1 MSDRRVR
8 LKKGLSGEELIRF
21 CKRYITDGS
30 FLDVFSIDIIDYK
43 LIKQRIVQGKTTSCI
58 INTSKADE
66 KGEHWVGV
74 YFPKD
79 GGGDCEYFDSFGFP
93 PLQRATQRLC
103 EMSVTGD
110 YSWNEEYP
118 IQDVLDESSVSC
130 GWHVLF
136 YLYAKHEK
144 PGMKL
149 GDLVREYYSD
159 WDFRR
164 NDLFSTVFI
173 ESKM

>member
-1 MSDRRVR
+1 MTDRKIR
-8 LKKGLSGEELIRF
+8 LKKGLSGEELISF

-30 FLDVFSIDIIDYK
+30 FLDVYSIDNIDYK
-43 LIKQRIVQGKTTSCI
+43 LIQQRISQGKTTSCI

-66 KGEHWVGV
+66 KGEHWVAV

-79 GGGDCEYFDSFGFP
+79 RAGETEYFDSFGLP
-93 PLQRATQRLC
+93 PIQRATQQLC
-103 EMSVTGD
+103 EITGD
-110 YSWNEEYP
+110 YSWNEEHP
-118 IQDVLDESSVSC
+118 IQDVLDQKSISC
-130 GWHVLF
+130 GHHVLF

-144 PGMKL
+144 PEMKL
-149 GDLVREYYSD
+149 GDLVREYFSD

-164 NDLFSTVFI
+164 NDLFATCFI